1 MPDIPTEWH
10 PGSFTKN
17 YSWGPNGTGL
27 RELYEAIRVG
37 FDGKTENVTRN
48 EFRKRIA
55 PLGRPD
61 YIPINFF
68 LYNSVKSGI
77 DWIVADELVFQAV
90 NFKHSKRFDNLALFA
105 FNLSLVGHWKGAKAY
120 QSRPALWAHHYI
132 ADRFG
137 PELQWEAG
145 RATAND
151 IQAFVAKNPR
161 YTGEGSRKLSTN
173 LAYLYAQAG
182 LDGLK
187 SKKVERWWVDALF
200 LTLDRVILGRVEQNV
215 AIDEANYDSYLLG
228 SGFFQVSGNRS
239 IEKDLASRHLVRLY
253 QSCGGPGRFD
263 DDAVRERSQVLLN
276 HIFNYVQSSQDLI
289 GAVHATNLRI
299 LKSLPEVCSAL
310 ARFAGFDAFDLQDL
324 ENMNTSD
331 LARENINRALNKLQA
346 DGIRP
351 DISSEQLMRIM
362 RGE

>member
-1 MPDIPTEWH
+1 MPAEPTEWH

-17 YSWGPNGTGL
+17 YSWGPEGAGL
-27 RELYEAIRVG
+27 RELHEAIRQG
-37 FDGKTENVTRN
+37 FDGKTENVPRN
-48 EFRKRIA
+48 EFRKRI
-55 PLGRPD
+55 LTIGRPD

-68 LYNSVKSGI
+68 LYNFVRSGV

-90 NFKHSKRFDNLALFA
+90 NFNYSKRFDSLALLA
-105 FNLSLVGHWKGAKAY
+105 FNLSFVGHWKGAKPY

-137 PELQWEAG
+137 PELQWNSKL
-145 RATAND
+145 ATAND
-151 IQAFVAKNPR
+151 IQNFVSKSAR

-200 LTLDRVILGRVEQNV
+200 LTLDRILQSRISQNLP
-215 AIDEANYDSYLLG
+215 IQEDSYDSYLIE

-239 IEKDLASRHLVRLY
+239 VEKDLASKHLVRLY
-253 QSCGGPGRFD
+253 RACGGIHRFN
-263 DDAVRERSQVLLN
+263 DDAVRERTDVLLAEVA
-276 HIFNYVQSSQDLI
+276 NYVANNDNPI
-289 GAVHATNLRI
+289 AAVHSTNLRVM
-299 LKSLPEVCSAL
+299 KSLPKVCSLL
-310 ARFAGFDAFDLQDL
+310 ARFAGFEVFDLEDL
-324 ENMNTSD
+324 ENMDTSE
-331 LARENINRALNKLQA
+331 LARENIRRALEALGAQ
-346 DGIRP
+346 GIKP
-351 DISSEQLMRIM
+351 SISSEELMRIL